1 MKNFITSCLV
11 VTLLFVAIFL
21 FISFAWI
28 GAEHIIEHSVNYG
41 TVDRAI
47 ACVISVEI
55 INKIAAAEKRYLAR
69 VKAAQD
75 IVVKEAKRY
84 AE

>member
-47 ACVISVEI
+47 ACIISVEI
-55 INKIAAAEKRYLAR
+55 INKIVAAEKRYLAR
-69 VKAAQD
+69 VKAIQD
-75 IVVKEAKRY
+75 ISAKAVKNV
-84 AE
+84 